1 MKIKGIKST
10 LSGIKIEFN
19 DFISN
24 GKDKIIKTTVQA
36 LKEATPVDTGHAR
49 DSWTSTGNSIKNEVE
64 YISILNQGT
73 SQQAPR
79 YFIEKTV
86 LAQQG
91 VSPSG
96 IIVKN
101 M

>member
-1 MKIKGIKST
+1 MRVKGIQQT
-10 LSGIKIEFN
+10 INGIKIEFN
-19 DFISN
+19 DFVSN
-24 GKDKIIKTTVQA
+24 RKNKIIDTTVQA

-49 DSWTSTGNSIKNEVE
+49 DGWTSTGNSIKNEVE

-73 SQQAPR
+73 SEQAPK

-101 M
+101 I